1 MSELTNQKFTWLE
14 TPINKDRARDT
25 GMAITLIFLILG
37 LYLKSELYFKIAT
50 LVLVADMALPII
62 FKPLAYL
69 WFGLAHILGTVV
81 SKILL
86 FIVFSVVVMPMAIIR
101 KLMGKDP
108 MQLKSHGTKT
118 ESAFTVRDHTYTPA
132 DIEKPY

>member
-1 MSELTNQKFTWLE
+1 MSELTKQKFTWLE

-25 GMAITLIFLILG
+25 GMAITLVFLILG

-50 LVLVADMALPII
+50 LVLVLDMDLPII
-62 FKPLAYL
+62 FKPLACV
-69 WFGLAHILGTVV
+69 WFRVAGIIGTVV

-86 FIVFSVVVMPMAIIR
+86 FIVFGVVVMPMALIR
-101 KLMGKDP
+101 RFMGKDP
-108 MQLKSHGTKT
+108 MQLKNHGTKT
-118 ESAFTVRDHTYTPA
+118 ESAFTIRNHTYTRA